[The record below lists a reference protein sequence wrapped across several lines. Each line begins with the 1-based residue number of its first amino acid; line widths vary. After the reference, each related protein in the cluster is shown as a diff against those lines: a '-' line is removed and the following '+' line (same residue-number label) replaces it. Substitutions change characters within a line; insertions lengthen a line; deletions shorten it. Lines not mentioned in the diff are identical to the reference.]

1 MSKDNIVLI
10 KKTDDGYEGY
20 DVSINDERKLD
31 DVDYSFCVNSIEE
44 VIIEARKINAEY
56 GYSFVCNNELNNWEE
71 NSISNL
77 FVPPTPLVLSPILF
91 TMGAQSLISLTTC
104 HSR

>member
-20 DVSINDERKLD
+20 DVSINDRRKLD

-71 NSISNL
+71 K
-77 FVPPTPLVLSPILF
+77 
-91 TMGAQSLISLTTC
+91 
-104 HSR
+104 